1 MTEQSTNGA
10 TKLID
15 ELRTDAKI
23 GKGKHFNASRRK
35 IYLHNFVGIPV
46 ILINI
51 FIGTVII
58 ALLSDG
64 NENNNVAIFSAV
76 LAFLAA
82 SLSGMQTFFNFHKVA
97 EGHSSVGNRYLKI
110 SRSCKTLLRKHQD
123 IPFTSD
129 ALWAEVEEIQ
139 KEYLEINIEA
149 EAFPTTNKDLSN
161 ARVAQEVTPFLLNNN
176 ESK

>member
-1 MTEQSTNGA
+1 MTEQSTDGA
-10 TKLID
+10 IKLID

-23 GKGKHFNASRRK
+23 GKGKHFNANRRK
-35 IYLHNFVGIPV
+35 ISLHNWVGIPV

-58 ALLSDG
+58 ALLTIEIDS
-64 NENNNVAIFSAV
+64 NILAIISAV

-97 EGHSSVGNRYLKI
+97 EGHSPVGNRYLKI
-110 SRSCKTLLRKHQD
+110 SRHCKTLLRKHQD
-123 IPFTSD
+123 IPFTSHD
-129 ALWAEVEEIQ
+129 LWAEVEEIQ

-161 ARVAQEVTPFLLNNN
+161 ARIAQEVTPFLLNNN